1 MARDSKMRAHCT
13 TQMVNFW
20 LEKYIL
26 KNIIFRDVTTVLNER
41 KRLLVFM
48 MSVPGNDSLI

>member
-1 MARDSKMRAHCT
+1 VARDSKMRAHCT